1 MVFRGDDEVGEAAL
15 DFSVS
20 ARARARGNGADVGGW
35 SRGVAPRGE
44 RSVESRGS
52 PGVAARE
59 DGAARVTGGDGD
71 AGARAFT

>member
-20 ARARARGNGADVGGW
+20 ARARARAETVQTSEGGRAA
-35 SRGVAPRGE
+35 SRREASAASNLAE
-44 RSVESRGS
+44 ARGS
-52 PGVAARE
+52 PRE

>member
-20 ARARARGNGADVGGW
+20 ARARARETVQTSEGGRAA
-35 SRGVAPRGE
+35 SRREASAASNLAE
-44 RSVESRGS
+44 ARGS
-52 PGVAARE
+52 PRE